1 MESLLS
7 HPLVLTMFWG
17 PDAGSASACKT
28 QSYPL
33 YIILLRLMRMNKY
46 LFLIGMAMAI
56 LVTASSQL
64 TESFAQNATNMTAG
78 IESKLKSVQ
87 PEGGLMRSAAP
98 GDLVFV
104 LVCPSDF
111 DNVIEDCQVFQ
122 GSPVQ

>member
-1 MESLLS
+1 
-7 HPLVLTMFWG
+7 VG
-17 PDAGSASACKT
+17 PDGGVRLACKK

-33 YIILLRLMRMNKY
+33 YIILPRLVRMNKNF
-46 LFLIGMAMAI
+46 LLIGTAMAI

-64 TESFAQNATNMTAG
+64 TETFAQNATNMTAG

-87 PEGGLMRSAAP
+87 PEGGLMRSTAP

-111 DNVIEDCQVFQ
+111 DNVIEDCQIFQ

>member
-1 MESLLS
+1 
-7 HPLVLTMFWG
+7 
-17 PDAGSASACKT
+17 
-28 QSYPL
+28 
-33 YIILLRLMRMNKY
+33 
-46 LFLIGMAMAI
+46 MAI

-64 TESFAQNATNMTAG
+64 TETFAQNATNMTNMTAG

-104 LVCPSDF
+104 LVCPPDF
-111 DNVIEDCQVFQ
+111 DNVVEECQIFQ

>member
-1 MESLLS
+1 
-7 HPLVLTMFWG
+7 
-17 PDAGSASACKT
+17 
-28 QSYPL
+28 
-33 YIILLRLMRMNKY
+33 
-46 LFLIGMAMAI
+46 MAI

-64 TESFAQNATNMTAG
+64 TETFAQQDTDETFGQQDTNMTGG

-104 LVCPSDF
+104 LVCPPDF
-111 DNVIEDCQVFQ
+111 VNVVEDCQIFQ